1 MWSHL
6 GQATKISVDFVLNIL
21 STLKETNVFYSEVAR
36 LFTHVFDSRLFLTW
50 QILID
55 TKDVQK
61 EINQLSGKLDRTF
74 AVTDELIFRVC
85 F

>member
-1 MWSHL
+1 MFL
-6 GQATKISVDFVLNIL
+6 L
-21 STLKETNVFYSEVAR
+21 
-36 LFTHVFDSRLFLTW
+36 LFLIL

-74 AVTDELIFRVC
+74 AVTDELIFRVGIHC
-85 F
+85 RFKLSVSIGM